1 MAVKASATITI
12 SAVVDVAAVYRY
24 YLLQSSTL
32 NLPSKPTTKPPG
44 GNWTDT
50 EPTYTSGSTNT
61 LYFTDLTVFSD
72 GTWSYSSVSRSS
84 AYEAAKEAYNRAT
97 AAQTAASS
105 AQADIDGL
113 QIGGANLFLGTK
125 DFSGDRW
132 LSNGVP
138 WWFAEEQYKGFN
150 VFGTTYSYT
159 AYYQNVLCTAGDVF
173 TLSAY
178 IWRRAAAGVAFMC
191 ANSDKHGT
199 IVTSQIPNAETYTRV
214 SISFTAQTTGEI
226 HPSFA
231 TTVDGQSIRVCAIKL
246 ERGNRATDWSLA
258 PEEVNTGIHNAQAT
272 ANMAWSD
279 IGNLRIG
286 GRNLFT
292 GTRNFDGSDWIDWRI
307 SSWTRVSADY
317 NGFAVL
323 ERQGTWNGLTQS
335 VEAAANEKFVLSAY
349 IKRDADATVMFYCE
363 GADKNGTNLT
373 ASSGTDWKRIEISF
387 TIPTA
392 QSIEPRFENGID
404 NKKLSICGMMLERGT
419 RATDWS
425 PAPEDSEEQIELRL
439 ENVHAQISETA
450 DAIRQ
455 EVQAN
460 YASASGVNQLRQ
472 QVTTLAEQTESNFTW
487 TTTKITEMVS
497 DMTAAQ
503 EATEEQLALIQ
514 TYMSFGQNGLTIGKT
529 GNPFTFRV
537 VNDRLAFYMNDTEV
551 AYLSNNKLY
560 VTQAEILT
568 KMQIG
573 KFAFEPQTNG
583 NLSLI
588 YTG

>member
-1 MAVKASATITI
+1 
-12 SAVVDVAAVYRY
+12 
-24 YLLQSSTL
+24 
-32 NLPSKPTTKPPG
+32 
-44 GNWTDT
+44 
-50 EPTYTSGSTNT
+50 
-61 LYFTDLTVFSD
+61 
-72 GTWSYSSVSRSS
+72 
-84 AYEAAKEAYNRAT
+84 
-97 AAQTAASS
+97 
-105 AQADIDGL
+105 
-113 QIGGANLFLGTK
+113 
-125 DFSGDRW
+125 
-132 LSNGVP
+132 
-138 WWFAEEQYKGFN
+138 
-150 VFGTTYSYT
+150 
-159 AYYQNVLCTAGDVF
+159 
-173 TLSAY
+173 
-178 IWRRAAAGVAFMC
+178 MC
-191 ANSDKHGT
+191 LNSDRHNE
-199 IVTSQIPNAETYTRV
+199 IITSQIPSAETYTRV
-214 SISFTAQTTGEI
+214 SVSFTAQTTGEI

-231 TTVDGQSIRVCAIKL
+231 ATVEGQSIRVCALKL

-258 PEEVNTGIHNAQAT
+258 PEEVDTGIHNAQNT
-272 ANMAWSD
+272 ANMALSD
-279 IGNLRIG
+279 IGSLQIG

-292 GTRNFDGSDWIDWRI
+292 GTRNFDGSDWIEWRI
-307 SSWTRVSADY
+307 SSWTRVPSDY

-335 VEAAANEKFVLSAY
+335 VEAAANERFVLSAY

-373 ASSGTDWKRIEISF
+373 ASSGTDWKRIEIPF
-387 TIPTA
+387 TVPA
-392 QSIEPRFENGID
+392 ARSIEPRFENGID

-425 PAPEDSEEQIELRL
+425 PALEDSEEQLELQL